1 MPPPSRIRFG
11 PFEFD
16 RATGELWR
24 DGRRVRLQRQPS
36 RLLDLLVAKAGDVV
50 SREEIRAA
58 LWGDD
63 THVDFERSLNFCVA
77 KLRAALGDNAA
88 APAFIE
94 TLPTRG
100 YRWVAAVS
108 SADPEFRLKAEA
120 TEAVLADA
128 AIPTD
133 PVASAFRRNRVP
145 VRVRW
150 GAAVASLAIVG
161 VAIVGLR
168 GQWPLSAGPPKV
180 VVVPFRNE
188 TGSPEL
194 DRVAKGVSDATVAKL
209 AASDRLKVIGNATG
223 LTFSFRPRDMRAM
236 GESLGAQ
243 YLVLGQMKKDDRSMR
258 IVAHLIRVSDQT
270 HVWANTYDSPTLDL
284 SQQATIAE
292 QIATEVAV
300 RAGKE

>member
-1 MPPPSRIRFG
+1 MRPSPRIQFG

-24 DGRRVRLQRQPS
+24 DGRRIRLQRQPS
-36 RLLDLLVAKAGDVV
+36 RLLDLLASRAGDVV

-58 LWGDD
+58 LWGND

-88 APAFIE
+88 APTFVE

-100 YRWVAAVS
+100 YRWLAAVS
-108 SADPEFRLKAEA
+108 SADPEFRLKGETSA
-120 TEAVLADA
+120 TS
-128 AIPTD
+128 
-133 PVASAFRRNRVP
+133 PVASAFRRNDP
-145 VRVRW
+145 VWRHPSVAVGW
-150 GAAVASLAIVG
+150 AAGVAGLAIVAL
-161 VAIVGLR
+161 VALR
-168 GQWPLSAGPPKV
+168 LQWPLPTGAPKV
-180 VVVPFRNE
+180 VVVPFHNE

-194 DRVAKGVSDATVAKL
+194 DRVAKGVSDATVARL
-209 AASDRLKVIGNATG
+209 ATLDRLKVIGNATG
-223 LTFSFRPRDMRAM
+223 VTFSFRPRDMKAM
-236 GESLGAQ
+236 GESLGAE

-270 HVWANTYDSPTLDL
+270 HVWAQTYDSATLDL

-292 QIATEVAV
+292 QIAAEVAV
-300 RAGKE
+300 RVGKG

>member
-1 MPPPSRIRFG
+1 MPPSPKIHFG
-11 PFEFD
+11 SFEFD

-24 DGRRVRLQRQPS
+24 DGRRIRLQRQPS
-36 RLLDLLVAKAGDVV
+36 RLLDLLVSRSGDVV

-88 APAFIE
+88 APTFIE

-108 SADPEFRLKAEA
+108 SADPEFRLKAE
-120 TEAVLADA
+120 TT
-128 AIPTD
+128 P
-133 PVASAFRRNRVP
+133 AFRRKYHTAVLL
-145 VRVRW
+145 RW
-150 GAAVASLAIVG
+150 MAAIAGLAIVAAVA
-161 VAIVGLR
+161 LR
-168 GQWPLSAGPPKV
+168 VPWPLSSGAPKV
-180 VVVPFRNE
+180 VVVPFHNE

-194 DRVAKGVSDATVAKL
+194 DRVAKGVSDATVARL
-209 AASDRLKVIGNATG
+209 AASDRLKVIGNATSV
-223 LTFSFRPRDMRAM
+223 TFSFRPRDMKAM
-236 GESLGAQ
+236 GESLGAE

-270 HVWANTYDSPTLDL
+270 HVWARTYDSATLDL
-284 SQQATIAE
+284 TKQAEIAAE
-292 QIATEVAV
+292 IAAEVAS
-300 RAGKE
+300 RIGKG